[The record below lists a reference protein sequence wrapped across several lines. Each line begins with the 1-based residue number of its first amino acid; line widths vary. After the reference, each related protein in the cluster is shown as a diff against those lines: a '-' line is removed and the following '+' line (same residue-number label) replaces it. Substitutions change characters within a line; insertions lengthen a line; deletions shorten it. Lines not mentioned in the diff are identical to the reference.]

1 MINPELLEQIKFE
14 YLHSSKSGRALAKQ
28 YGIPYGTLNKVI
40 TKERWVLLRQE
51 ESRCAMHNLAPAH
64 EAQRAQM
71 LTEHYDAATALMDS
85 TMKAHEKL
93 NQLLELD
100 EPLAPRDIKAITGA
114 LFDLKALYGVHSEEE
129 RREIEARIRKLEKD
143 CEEKTPE
150 DRTITVVFG
159 NEEEVTADA

>member
-1 MINPELLEQIKFE
+1 MTDQELWEQIKFE
-14 YLHSSKSGRALAKQ
+14 YIHSNSSYGQLAKK
-28 YGIPYGTLNKVI
+28 YGIPRGTIGRRAAEGGWSGLRNNETNEAKARAISELVNRESTI
-40 TKERWVLLRQE
+40 TAKF
-51 ESRCAMHNLAPAH
+51 
-64 EAQRAQM
+64 
-71 LTEHYDAATALMDS
+71 DATTALMDS